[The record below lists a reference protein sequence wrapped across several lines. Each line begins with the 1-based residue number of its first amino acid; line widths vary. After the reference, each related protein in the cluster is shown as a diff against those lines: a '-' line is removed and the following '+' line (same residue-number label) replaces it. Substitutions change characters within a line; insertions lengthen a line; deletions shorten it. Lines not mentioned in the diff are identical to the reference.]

1 MKYQKN
7 ISEKEMDKQLD
18 SLFSA
23 VGTEHAPA
31 DFTRHLMQKIE
42 REEVSGFVY
51 QPVISK
57 VAWMAIGT
65 TVAAILLVAVFLF
78 PASGST
84 PAVMQK
90 LTGIFSFQF
99 LDGSLFHFENRL
111 LQFLSGSHVLLSVL
125 AVTVVIGWQYLFMCG
140 RNTGKRKGISGMLFF

>member
-1 MKYQKN
+1 MKHQDN
-7 ISEKEMDKQLD
+7 ISETEMDKQLG
-18 SLFSA
+18 SLFSS

-42 REEVSGFVY
+42 REEASGFVY
-51 QPVISK
+51 KPVISK
-57 VAWMAIGT
+57 VAWMVIGMI
-65 TVAAILLVAVFLF
+65 VAAILLAAVFLF
-78 PASGST
+78 PASGYT

-99 LDGSLFHFENRL
+99 LDGNLFHFENRL

-125 AVTVVIGWQYLFMCG
+125 AITVVIGWQYLFMYG
-140 RNTGKRKGISGMLFF
+140 RSTGKRKGISGMLLF